1 MNIELLKKPFDP
13 YLIKWRIS
21 HVSEAN
27 SSAMVLAYIDARHV
41 QDRLDS
47 VCGIGNWQVRHPRE
61 GYCEIGINIRPST
74 SVIAGGET
82 THNYVEPLWVWK
94 GNGADKTKVEAVK
107 GQYSDAEKRAAVE
120 WGIGRYLYGLPTTWT
135 DVVKKGKTWVIKDLK
150 VLTLPDWATP
160 NPKTG
165 LKKADRDNFFEAAM
179 ILLGAGDVEGM
190 VQIWN
195 EHENEE
201 KVILW
206 SAFNSEQRT
215 AINKLMKGE

>member
-1 MNIELLKKPFDP
+1 MNLEALLKPFP
-13 YLIKWRIS
+13 VHLIKWRIS

-41 QDRLDS
+41 QDRLDD
-47 VCGIGNWQVRHPRE
+47 VCGASNWQVRHPRE
-61 GYCEIGINIRPST
+61 GYCEIGIKVARPKVNTVDGTFS
-74 SVIAGGET
+74 SNDEWI
-82 THNYVEPLWVWK
+82 WK

-135 DVVKKGKTWVIKDLK
+135 DVVKKGKTWVIKDVKL
-150 VLTLPDWATP
+150 LTLPDWATP

-165 LKKADRDNFFEAAM
+165 LTTKDRDSFFESAM
-179 ILLGAGDVEGM
+179 KLLEAGDVDGFNAM
-190 VQIWN
+190 WVDYSM
-195 EHENEE
+195 EE

-206 SAFNSEQRT
+206 SCFNSEQRT
-215 AINKLMKGE
+215 AIKKLKDDEQ